1 MMLAGRY
8 SAPPTSTVVVSD
20 SVRDLGEAQPDPFR
34 RRVARAGYPVA
45 ETIRLGTPIACVECG
60 VVGGT
65 LHKVSDSP
73 AAYAHDHASHPPR
86 RSLMTW
92 RRHLALR
99 T

>member
-1 MMLAGRY
+1 MMFTGRY
-8 SAPPTSTVVVSD
+8 SGPPTPTVVVSD

-34 RRVARAGYPVA
+34 RRVACTGYPVA

-60 VVGGT
+60 GVGGT
-65 LHKVSDSP
+65 LRKVSDSP
-73 AAYAHDHASHPPR
+73 AVYAHDHAPHPPR

-99 T
+99 S

>member
-1 MMLAGRY
+1 MNNAGFYR
-8 SAPPTSTVVVSD
+8 APTVV
-20 SVRDLGEAQPDPFR
+20 DPFR
-34 RRVARAGYPVA
+34 RRVARTGYPVA

-73 AAYAHDHASHPPR
+73 AVYAHDHAPHPPR

-92 RRHLALR
+92 RRHLGSGRTRVSRKARYQALP
-99 T
+99 

>member
-1 MMLAGRY
+1 MMFTGRY
-8 SAPPTSTVVVSD
+8 SGPPTPTVVVSD

-99 T
+99 S